1 MFRKRDFNV
10 LLLGRIIANF
20 GDSLY
25 SIGTMLLVY
34 SLTQSPLYTGLALFI
49 TSSAAVVQ
57 TLLSPLF
64 DRMNPKRY
72 LVFSQI
78 VQSVLLLCIPI
89 LHLFDYLNVALLLLI
104 MFIVS
109 LTNQMIYPVQLS
121 LLPKVL
127 TKEELVT
134 GNAYFTMAYQGSDAA
149 FNALAGFLITLF
161 GIFTVYYIDS
171 VTFLINSIVFL
182 FLSGT
187 VRKVYKN
194 NADDNKSL
202 LSNHF
207 NALWSGLNIWKDK
220 LLFPL
225 LIGVIIVNFS
235 ATGIFSNLPFF
246 AVNSIHYSFL
256 MASSGV
262 GVLVGAFLARTKFIS
277 NINLGRLY
285 ILGIGMIG
293 VFWVL
298 MSLVNNTSM
307 MTMAIS
313 LSLFVLGWM
322 IIGIFNVLSQTIVQ
336 LAVAENQIGIAMGS
350 MIGISV
356 SLSPFGALLGGA
368 LGHIYDSHVVT
379 TIFSSMFII
388 VAIYWFSQ
396 SSIRGLSH
404 INNIGASGE

>member
-187 VRKVYKN
+187 VRKLYKN

-285 ILGIGMIG
+285 IWGIGMIG

-298 MSLVNNTSM
+298 MSSVNNTSM
-307 MTMAIS
+307 MTVAIS

-322 IIGIFNVLSQTIVQ
+322 IIGIFNLLSQTIVQ

-379 TIFSSMFII
+379 TIFSSMFIL